1 MYQLFPLKE
10 LLDQLITLMLLVSE
24 WDTIRGVQIREIVYS
39 YVYGRT
45 WGIIVARV
53 HIEILELWR
62 PYNCLE
68 LVAWEIEVKVI
79 LCF

>member
-45 WGIIVARV
+45 WGI
-53 HIEILELWR
+53 
-62 PYNCLE
+62 
-68 LVAWEIEVKVI
+68 
-79 LCF
+79 